1 MKNFADLTERE
12 VLAVAISSEEEDSRI
27 YMTFAEDL
35 AERYPDSAKIFEEM
49 AEEERGHRHRL
60 LEMYE
65 QRFGPHLPPIRR
77 EDVKGFLRRRPIWLT
92 KNLPLDTIRKEVE
105 TMELQAEQFYIKA
118 AEQAEDVGVRRLLGD
133 LAEEEKGHEQLA
145 VKLTDKIL
153 SPDVRA
159 EEDKTRRRM
168 FVLQYVQPGLA
179 GLMDGSV
186 STLAPLFAAAFATH
200 QNWQTFLVGLA
211 ASIGAGISM
220 GFAEALSD
228 DGSLTG
234 RGSPWLRGAT
244 CGMMTT
250 LGGLGHSMPYLVPDS
265 WPNAFWIATA
275 IAGVVVFFELWA
287 IAFIRARYMDTPFLQ
302 AVFQIVLGG
311 AIVLAR
317 RHPDRRGVAAM
328 AQLPFS
334 PPISGKNMSFHDA
347 GSRLM
352 VPTRRMNFANFI
364 VAAGVMVH
372 STPGP
377 VTTFVT
383 ISSGSFEPV
392 SSIQLCAVPFGSA
405 AMIAVAS
412 FTASRNAA

>member
-27 YMTFAEDL
+27 YMSFAEDL
-35 AERYPDSAKIFEEM
+35 KERYPDTAKIFEEM

-60 LEMYE
+60 LKLYE
-65 QRFGPHLPPIRR
+65 ERFGLHLPPIRR

-105 TMELQAEQFYIKA
+105 TMELEAERFYAKA

-133 LAEEEKGHEQLA
+133 LAEEEKHHENRA
-145 VKLTDKIL
+145 ASLTDEIL
-153 SPDVRA
+153 KPDVRA
-159 EEDKTRRRM
+159 EEDRTRRRM

-234 RGSPWLRGAT
+234 RGSPWLRGIT
-244 CGMMTT
+244 CGAMTT
-250 LGGLGHSMPYLVPDS
+250 LGGLGHTVPFLVPDS
-265 WPNAFWIATA
+265 WTNAFWIATA

-287 IAFIRARYMDTPFLQ
+287 IAFIRSRYMDTPFLQ

-311 AIVLAR
+311 AIVLAV
-317 RHPDRRGVAAM
+317 GILIGAA
-328 AQLPFS
+328 
-334 PPISGKNMSFHDA
+334 
-347 GSRLM
+347 
-352 VPTRRMNFANFI
+352 
-364 VAAGVMVH
+364 
-372 STPGP
+372 
-377 VTTFVT
+377 
-383 ISSGSFEPV
+383 
-392 SSIQLCAVPFGSA
+392 
-405 AMIAVAS
+405 
-412 FTASRNAA
+412 

>member
-1 MKNFADLTERE
+1 MKNFAELTERE

-27 YMTFAEDL
+27 YMSFAEDL
-35 AERYPDSAKIFEEM
+35 AKRYPDTAKVFEEM
-49 AEEERGHRHRL
+49 AEEESGHRHRL
-60 LEMYE
+60 LELYE

-92 KNLPLDTIRKEVE
+92 KNLSLDAIRKEVE
-105 TMELQAEQFYIKA
+105 TMELQAERFYAKA
-118 AEQAEDVGVRRLLGD
+118 IERAEDVGVRRLLGD
-133 LAEEEKGHEQLA
+133 LAEEETGHEKLA
-145 VKLTDKIL
+145 AKLTNQIL
-153 SPDVRA
+153 SPDVREA
-159 EEDKTRRRM
+159 EDRTRRRL

-200 QNWQTFLVGLA
+200 LNWQTFLVGLA

-234 RGSPWLRGAT
+234 RGSPWLRGAAS
-244 CGMMTT
+244 GVMTA

-275 IAGVVVFFELWA
+275 MAGVVVFFELWA

-311 AIVLAR
+311 VIVLAV
-317 RHPDRRGVAAM
+317 GIVIGAA
-328 AQLPFS
+328 
-334 PPISGKNMSFHDA
+334 
-347 GSRLM
+347 
-352 VPTRRMNFANFI
+352 
-364 VAAGVMVH
+364 
-372 STPGP
+372 
-377 VTTFVT
+377 
-383 ISSGSFEPV
+383 
-392 SSIQLCAVPFGSA
+392 
-405 AMIAVAS
+405 
-412 FTASRNAA
+412 

>member
-35 AERYPDSAKIFEEM
+35 RERYPDTAKIFEEM

-60 LEMYE
+60 LENYE

-92 KNLPLDTIRKEVE
+92 KNLSLDTIRKEVE
-105 TMELQAEQFYIKA
+105 TMEMQAERFYAKA
-118 AEQAEDVGVRRLLGD
+118 AERAEDVGVRRLLGD
-133 LAEEEKGHEQLA
+133 LAEEEKGHENLA
-145 VKLTDKIL
+145 AKLTGEIL
-153 SPDVRA
+153 KPDVREA
-159 EEDKTRRRM
+159 EDRTRRRM

-234 RGSPWLRGAT
+234 RGSPFLRGLT
-244 CGMMTT
+244 CGVMTA
-250 LGGLGHSMPYLVPDS
+250 LGGLGHTMPYLVPDS
-265 WPNAFWIATA
+265 WPNAFWIATT
-275 IAGVVVFFELWA
+275 IASIVVFFELWA
-287 IAFIRARYMDTPFLQ
+287 IAFIRAHYMDTPFLQ

-311 AIVLAR
+311 VIVL
-317 RHPDRRGVAAM
+317 GVGILIGGA
-328 AQLPFS
+328 
-334 PPISGKNMSFHDA
+334 
-347 GSRLM
+347 
-352 VPTRRMNFANFI
+352 
-364 VAAGVMVH
+364 
-372 STPGP
+372 
-377 VTTFVT
+377 
-383 ISSGSFEPV
+383 
-392 SSIQLCAVPFGSA
+392 
-405 AMIAVAS
+405 
-412 FTASRNAA
+412 

>member
-35 AERYPDSAKIFEEM
+35 RERYPDTAKIFEEM

-60 LEMYE
+60 LENYE

-92 KNLPLDTIRKEVE
+92 KNLSLDTIRKEVE
-105 TMELQAEQFYIKA
+105 TMEMQAERFYAKA
-118 AEQAEDVGVRRLLGD
+118 AEKAEDVGVRRLLGD
-133 LAEEEKGHEQLA
+133 LAEEEKGHENLA
-145 VKLTDKIL
+145 AKLTGEIL
-153 SPDVRA
+153 KPDVREA
-159 EEDKTRRRM
+159 EDRTRRRM

-220 GFAEALSD
+220 GFAEALSA

-234 RGSPWLRGAT
+234 RGSPWLRGLAS
-244 CGMMTT
+244 GVMTA
-250 LGGLGHSMPYLVPDS
+250 LGGLGHTMPYLVPDS
-265 WPNAFWIATA
+265 WPNAFWIATT
-275 IAGVVVFFELWA
+275 IASIVVFFELWA
-287 IAFIRARYMDTPFLQ
+287 IAFIRAHYMDTPFLQ

-311 AIVLAR
+311 VIVL
-317 RHPDRRGVAAM
+317 GVGILIGGA
-328 AQLPFS
+328 
-334 PPISGKNMSFHDA
+334 
-347 GSRLM
+347 
-352 VPTRRMNFANFI
+352 
-364 VAAGVMVH
+364 
-372 STPGP
+372 
-377 VTTFVT
+377 
-383 ISSGSFEPV
+383 
-392 SSIQLCAVPFGSA
+392 
-405 AMIAVAS
+405 
-412 FTASRNAA
+412 